1 MMWCS
6 DRDDLR
12 SSVTTGS
19 VDGHSGSLKSY
30 NGKENPAF
38 TNCEQENVWTQ
49 PSKQGDAVSVSTES
63 GRRVSVTGTGS
74 LRPGCLR
81 WVAGGPKAFAF
92 WSMLYFL
99 LKVSGNVYLGTIIDT
114 IEKQFEL
121 SSTESG
127 ALAILNDAMDLA
139 LVVFVAY
146 FGQSRHRPRIIA
158 VGSVIAGLGVLT
170 CAVPHL
176 RLPPYTSA
184 PLGCNDTDQFVDY
197 CSDDPK
203 DKANPCFVEF
213 EQPAEK
219 PIVWLIIG
227 QIMLG
232 IGNVPIKPLGT
243 TYIDDAVG
251 KHTTP
256 VYLAFL
262 FIAGSGGS
270 VGGLLLGSLTNSIF
284 VDFDRVAPEDR
295 PSFPQTDPR
304 YIGAWWLGFVI
315 IGCAVLLISVPFF
328 FFPRHLPKTKERIR
342 EEEQHAEEAKEN
354 GFQETRD
361 DGIELELDELS
372 ASETGSDGAKDDRN
386 KAPFMK
392 RLSVI
397 LKKMLYSYK
406 TMLTNVPLLLLCLTT
421 AASSAITSGFGT
433 FALKYF
439 RVELGI
445 STSLASQL
453 AIVVVACMAAG
464 NVIGGLIIRRWK
476 LSPAQCTFILIFGE
490 VVAIL
495 CMPAFL
501 LVGCNTKPVAG
512 VSTNYAAPAPF
523 DGLPEITQP
532 LIFPDSVQQAVSP
545 CNVNCTCGNEDYS
558 PVCGADGI
566 TYVSSCYA
574 GCEVVERAKDDRG
587 KWINSFSECRC
598 IQPGG
603 VNATAIDGECADD
616 CPDWVV
622 PFIITICAAMF
633 FSSSLGKTGLALI
646 TLRIVDDDMRA
657 TALGFQTLV
666 LNLLGYFPAPLYFGA
681 AINLACILWGYSN
694 GDRGACWFY
703 DIDLF
708 RYSFQGLIG
717 GIRVISV
724 LVLFGVFYTLRNVK
738 EKERKEEQ
746 LKKTETE

>member
-1 MMWCS
+1 
-6 DRDDLR
+6 
-12 SSVTTGS
+12 
-19 VDGHSGSLKSY
+19 
-30 NGKENPAF
+30 
-38 TNCEQENVWTQ
+38 
-49 PSKQGDAVSVSTES
+49 
-63 GRRVSVTGTGS
+63 
-74 LRPGCLR
+74 
-81 WVAGGPKAFAF
+81 
-92 WSMLYFL
+92 
-99 LKVSGNVYLGTIIDT
+99 
-114 IEKQFEL
+114 
-121 SSTESG
+121 
-127 ALAILNDAMDLA
+127 
-139 LVVFVAY
+139 
-146 FGQSRHRPRIIA
+146 
-158 VGSVIAGLGVLT
+158 
-170 CAVPHL
+170 
-176 RLPPYTSA
+176 
-184 PLGCNDTDQFVDY
+184 
-197 CSDDPK
+197 
-203 DKANPCFVEF
+203 
-213 EQPAEK
+213 
-219 PIVWLIIG
+219 
-227 QIMLG
+227 
-232 IGNVPIKPLGT
+232 
-243 TYIDDAVG
+243 
-251 KHTTP
+251 
-256 VYLAFL
+256 FL

-295 PSFPQTDPR
+295 PSFLQTDPR

-342 EEEQHAEEAKEN
+342 EEEQLQ
-354 GFQETRD
+354 G
-361 DGIELELDELS
+361 
-372 ASETGSDGAKDDRN
+372 SE
-386 KAPFMK
+386 
-392 RLSVI
+392 V
-397 LKKMLYSYK
+397 
-406 TMLTNVPLLLLCLTT
+406 
-421 AASSAITSGFGT
+421 
-433 FALKYF
+433 
-439 RVELGI
+439 
-445 STSLASQL
+445 
-453 AIVVVACMAAG
+453 VVVACMAAG

-523 DGLPEITQP
+523 DGLPAITQP

-566 TYVSSCYA
+566 NLCVLML
-574 GCEVVERAKDDRG
+574 R
-587 KWINSFSECRC
+587 WSFSECRC

-646 TLRIVDDDMRA
+646 TLRI
-657 TALGFQTLV
+657 
-666 LNLLGYFPAPLYFGA
+666 FPAPLYFGA
-681 AINLACILWGYSN
+681 AINLACILWGYNN

-738 EKERKEEQ
+738 PTEDFVNTLYAYGLRPLIDKPTRITPHSSTLIDNILTNNNTNISASANK
-746 LKKTETE
+746 LSLNSSKTKYMIFSRSSNSSQHEAVKIDGTAICKVHSTKFLGVIIDDKLSWSHHIASVSNVISRNTGVPSKLRSFLPSTT